1 MKVIDISWPISK
13 ATTGYKDR
21 SIVAI
26 DELKNFNRDG
36 VRETSLHLSSHT
48 GTHIDAPSH
57 FLREGKTIDEM
68 PLERTV
74 GDCVVLDMTTC
85 LERITRDCLMVHDNE
100 IVEGGIVLLR
110 TANSDLAP
118 TDKFSPHFIYLE
130 VSGALYLVEKKV
142 KAVGIDYLGIEHS
155 QPGHPTHENLMYGS
169 VTIIEGLRLGH
180 VPAGSYFFVCLPLN
194 VIGVEAAPARAILID
209 QSFVASR

>member
-21 SIVAI
+21 SIVDI
-26 DELKNFNRDG
+26 EEIKNFNRDNA
-36 VRETSLHLSSHT
+36 RETAVRISSHT

-57 FLREGKTIDEM
+57 FLKEGKTIDEM
-68 PLERTV
+68 PLTHFI

-85 LERITRDCLMVHDNE
+85 AERITRDCLMAHERD

-110 TANSDLAP
+110 TTNSDLAA
-118 TDKFSPHFIYLE
+118 TDKFSPHFVYLESSGAIYL
-130 VSGALYLVEKKV
+130 AEKKI

-155 QPGHPTHENLMYGS
+155 QPGHPTHENLMHAD
-169 VTIIEGLRLGH
+169 VAIIEGLRLGY
-180 VPAGSYFFVCLPLN
+180 VPPGNYFFVCLPLYT
-194 VIGVEAAPARAILID
+194 IGLEAAPARAILMT
-209 QSFVASR
+209 Q

>member
-21 SIVAI
+21 SIVDI
-26 DELKNFNRDG
+26 EEIKNFNRDG
-36 VRETSLHLSSHT
+36 ARETAIRLSSHT

-57 FLREGKTIDEM
+57 FLKDGKTIDEISLDRLM
-68 PLERTV
+68 

-85 LERITRDCLMVHDNE
+85 AERITRDCLMAHDND
-100 IVEGGIVLLR
+100 IVKDGIILLR
-110 TANSDLAP
+110 TTNSDLSP
-118 TDKFSPHFIYLE
+118 TDKFSPHFVYLE
-130 VSGALYLVEKKV
+130 ASGALYLAEKKI

-155 QPGHPTHENLMYGS
+155 QPGHPTHENLMHAD

-180 VPAGSYFFVCLPLN
+180 VQAGSYFFIGLPLN
-194 VIGVEAAPARAILID
+194 IIGLEAAPARVVLIKK
-209 QSFVASR
+209 